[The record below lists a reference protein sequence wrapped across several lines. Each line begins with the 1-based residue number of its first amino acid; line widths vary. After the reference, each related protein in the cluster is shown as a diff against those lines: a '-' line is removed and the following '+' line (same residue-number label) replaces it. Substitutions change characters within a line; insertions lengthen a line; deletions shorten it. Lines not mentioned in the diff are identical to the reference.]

1 MDFNIDPMSA
11 CVAQIDKEKIYLVD
25 EIVIYSSNT
34 DEMVQEIRDRYGTQ
48 LPIFIYPDPASRQ
61 RKTSAGGRTD
71 LSILQ
76 NGGFTV
82 KVKHKHPAVR
92 DRINAVNSKL
102 KDSKGVRHIFISNSC
117 KYLIKGLQRQTYKE
131 DTNIPDKEDGFDH
144 MNDALGYMIDY
155 IKPLVTKMPS
165 SIPTRWNMK

>member
-11 CVAQIDKEKIYLVD
+11 CVSQIDKEKIYLVD

-34 DEMVQEIRDRYGTQ
+34 DEMVQEIRDRYGTKI
-48 LPIFIYPDPASRQ
+48 PIFIYPDPASRQ

-102 KDSKGVRHIFISNSC
+102 KD
-117 KYLIKGLQRQTYKE
+117 
-131 DTNIPDKEDGFDH
+131 
-144 MNDALGYMIDY
+144 
-155 IKPLVTKMPS
+155 
-165 SIPTRWNMK
+165 